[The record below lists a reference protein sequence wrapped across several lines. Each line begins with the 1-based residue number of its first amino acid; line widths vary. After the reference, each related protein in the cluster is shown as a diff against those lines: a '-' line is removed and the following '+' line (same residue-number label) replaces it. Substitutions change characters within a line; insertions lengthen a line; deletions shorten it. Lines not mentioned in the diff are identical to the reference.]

1 MSSIGS
7 ISSGFSLQSIN
18 FQKPN
23 QQNVDDL
30 FANSDAD
37 GNGGLNET
45 EFTSFDAS
53 MQDAMSQSMPGSG
66 MAPPPPPAEE
76 SAEDLFSKFDL
87 DGDGKVTAAEMQAA
101 QEIFAEDSE
110 NSDQAAADM
119 LSELMNQSF
128 QSLIDMMDSAPE
140 LASENQEEAQ
150 DDNSVFNQFNQQ
162 YAAQIQEYMKQASYE
177 TTANTQASSIIS
189 DTV

>member
-18 FQKPN
+18 FQSRN
-23 QQNVDDL
+23 QQNVADL
-30 FANSDAD
+30 FASSDAD
-37 GNGGLNET
+37 GSGGLNET
-45 EFTSFDAS
+45 EFASFDTS
-53 MQDAMSQSMPGSG
+53 MKEAMSQSMSGSG

-76 SAEDLFSKFDL
+76 STEDLFSKFDL
-87 DGDGKVTAAEMQAA
+87 DGDGEVTAAEMQAA
-101 QEIFAEDSE
+101 QESFAENSE
-110 NSDQAAADM
+110 NSDQAATDM

-128 QSLIDMMDSAPE
+128 QSLMDMMDSATE
-140 LASENQEEAQ
+140 LASENQEDAQ

-162 YAAQIQEYMKQASYE
+162 YATQIQEYMKQASYE
-177 TTANTQASSIIS
+177 ATASTQASGLIS